1 MSFSLISQFLEETKL
16 VKHQI
21 DLFNYFVSE
30 EIQEILEEEF
40 PIITKHF
47 TIQLID
53 YEIKKPEIIIK
64 KKKNLENSNNQIHQ
78 YETEPLFPNVARL
91 NNISYDGKMF
101 LNLNVKVNK
110 TKKIEKK
117 KFLIANLPIMV
128 RSKLCNLTEENKI
141 KNQECFYDN
150 GGYFIFKGKERT
162 LVGQFRK
169 AYNKVFVE
177 ENKKND
183 KYTHIAEIRSM
194 NFNTTSTLIQLKI
207 NKLYQMFFSLPFIK
221 SKNLFPVGTLFKI
234 FNIPKE
240 KINQYIHLNFFNH
253 ENVKKF
259 VKTIEEQ
266 YDISNDFLNSLSSE
280 INQTQEEIK
289 NTILNNIFN
298 HLTFPD
304 GKENVIDIIFFHL
317 GYIIRKLI
325 LTILNIRNYDDKQNL
340 CNKRIDGTNSL
351 LKFLFR
357 LSFKNFVKI
366 LIQQINVK
374 KNLPELHTII
384 QEIKIINTSFQQAF
398 LTGNWNIYKN
408 IFFTRVG
415 VSQVLSTQN
424 YGARI
429 SHLRRLMIPIG
440 KKGKNIDIRLLHPS
454 SFSFICPYETPEGD
468 TVGLVVNLALTALI
482 SINQSNLKIYKYI
495 SKFQS
500 FNKNPFQKILI
511 LLNGEI
517 IGSCNE
523 EYNFSNFPIQ
533 LNFVKEFDDFRKNNS
548 EFRFVSIAFLKSE
561 LEIQIFSDEG
571 RFLRPLFRLEK
582 NKNTAISKS
591 WKENVDNY
599 NIVFRDSFELEQ
611 SLVCMDLERINKN
624 YIYDYSEICPS
635 VSLMGLMASAIPF
648 SNHSQSPR
656 IVYQSSMGKQA
667 IGVPTLTWNKR
678 FDTTYHI
685 LNYPQQPITR
695 NEIMNVINFNQMSHG
710 QNPIVAIM
718 TFSGFNQEDSVIL
731 NKSSIERGLFVSTT
745 YKTISEKEKKKKNSE
760 FEKICFPD
768 YSLRNP
774 NYNYSFIDSNGLIKS
789 DTKNFL
795 KKNTVIIAK
804 VKILLEKTGSDSS
817 EQNFSTDCS
826 IVIKNGEEG
835 YLDEIID
842 TYDDEGIRIIK
853 IRIRSMRIPEIGD
866 KFASCTAQKGTCGM
880 IFSQEDLPFDSDGI
894 SPDLIINPHAIPSRM
909 TINMLLEMTFN
920 LIGCKNFK
928 YSDSTP
934 FKHKNIQEELLI
946 WMKKNNIDGF
956 EKEMYCGRTG
966 KKFPNKIFI
975 APSFYQRLK
984 HLVDEKI
991 HAREDGP
998 IDMLTR
1004 QPIAGRSRDGG
1015 LRFGEM
1021 ENNCTCAHGCSA
1033 IINSCLFLKSDKF
1046 QIPLCESCGIIV
1058 DNRKICQ
1065 ICKNHVILKNIPYAS
1080 KIVYQELLS
1089 MGFKLKIQ

>member
-1 MSFSLISQFLEETKL
+1 MNFSLISEFIKETKL

-30 EIQEILEEEF
+30 EIREILDEEF
-40 PIITKHF
+40 PIKTKHF
-47 TIQLID
+47 NIHLID
-53 YEIKKPEIIIK
+53 FEIKKPEIIVK
-64 KKKNLENSNNQIHQ
+64 EKFLENSDQIQQ
-78 YETEPLFPNVARL
+78 YETKPLFPNTARL
-91 NNISYDGKMF
+91 KNISYEGKMF
-101 LNLNVKVNK
+101 LILNIEEIK
-110 TKKIEKK
+110 TKKIKQKK
-117 KFLIANLPIMV
+117 IFIANLPIMV
-128 RSKLCNLTEENKI
+128 GSKWCHLTEENKME
-141 KNQECFYDN
+141 NQECFYDN

-207 NKLYQMFFSLPFIK
+207 NKTHQMFFSLPFIK
-221 SKNLFPVGTLFKI
+221 SKNLFPVGILFKL

-240 KINQYIHLNFFNH
+240 KINQYIHLNYFHN

-259 VKTIEEQ
+259 LDTIEDQ
-266 YDISNDFLNSLSSE
+266 YNNFDFLEFLCLELNK
-280 INQTQEEIK
+280 TQEEIK
-289 NTILNNIFN
+289 DIVLNNIFN
-298 HLTFPD
+298 HLTFSNAELGTHCD
-304 GKENVIDIIFFHL
+304 VILYHL
-317 GYIIRKLI
+317 GYMIRKLI
-325 LTILNIRNYDDKQNL
+325 LSILNIRNYDDKHNL

-357 LSFKNFVKI
+357 LSFKQFVKI
-366 LIQQINVK
+366 LIQQIQVK
-374 KNLPELHTII
+374 KNLPELETII

-408 IFFTRVG
+408 ISFTRVG

-429 SHLRRLMIPIG
+429 SHLRRLMVPIG
-440 KKGKNIDIRLLHPS
+440 KKGKNIEIRLLHPS

-468 TVGLVVNLALTALI
+468 TVGLVMNLALTALI
-482 SINQSNLKIYKYI
+482 STNQKSIKIFKHI
-495 SKFQS
+495 SQFKS
-500 FNKNPFQKILI
+500 FFKNPFQEILI

-517 IGSCNE
+517 IGSCKKE
-523 EYNFSNFPIQ
+523 FNFSEFPIQ
-533 LNFVKEFDDFRKNNS
+533 LNFFKEFDDFRKNNP
-548 EFRFVSIAFLKSE
+548 EFRFVSIAFISSE

-571 RFLRPLFRLEK
+571 RLLRPLFRLEE
-582 NKNTAISKS
+582 NKNLVNSTS

-599 NIVFRDSFELEQ
+599 KIVFRDSFELEQ
-611 SLVCMDLERINKN
+611 SLVCVDSEKINKN
-624 YIYDYSEICPS
+624 YNFHYAEICPS

-667 IGVPTLTWNKR
+667 IGVPTLTFNQR
-678 FDTTYHI
+678 FDTTYHL

-731 NKSSIERGLFVSTT
+731 NKSSIDRGLFVSTT
-745 YKTISEKEKKKKNSE
+745 FKTIFEKEKKKKNSE

-768 YSLRNP
+768 YVLRNP
-774 NYNYSFIDSNGLIKS
+774 NYNYSFIDKNGLIKL
-789 DTKNFL
+789 DTKQFL
-795 KKNTVIIAK
+795 KKNTVIIGK
-804 VKILLEKTGSDSS
+804 VKTVLEKTNFDSNGK
-817 EQNFSTDCS
+817 NFSLDCS

-835 YLDEIID
+835 FLDEIID
-842 TYDDEGIRIIK
+842 TYDDEGVRIIK
-853 IRIRSMRIPEIGD
+853 IRIRNTRIPEIGD

-880 IFSQEDLPFDSDGI
+880 IFSQEDLPFDSEGI
-894 SPDLIINPHAIPSRM
+894 TPDLIINPHAIPSRM
-909 TINMLLEMTFN
+909 TINMLLEMSFN
-920 LIGCKNFK
+920 LISCHDFK

-934 FKHKNIQEELLI
+934 FKHENVQDQLLT
-946 WMKKNNIDGF
+946 WLKKNNIDTF

-1021 ENNCTCAHGCSA
+1021 ENNCTCAHGCSS
-1033 IINSCLFLKSDKF
+1033 IINSCLFSKSDKF
-1046 QIPLCESCGIIV
+1046 QIPLCQSCGTIS
-1058 DNRKICQ
+1058 DNRKTCQ
-1065 ICKNHVILKNIPYAS
+1065 ICKNYVIMKNIPYAS
-1080 KIVYQELLS
+1080 KMIYQELLS